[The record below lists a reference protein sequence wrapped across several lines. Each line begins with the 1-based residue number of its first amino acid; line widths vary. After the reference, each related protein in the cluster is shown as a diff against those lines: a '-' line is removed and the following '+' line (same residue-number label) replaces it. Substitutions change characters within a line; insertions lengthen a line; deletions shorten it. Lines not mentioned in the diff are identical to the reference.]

1 MKTLIVLTLLSLSA
15 LAEDSPYSTDWNV
28 NHIYPNQQSWDSDV
42 KKIDSLLA
50 LLDKINKTEVTTADQ
65 LARVMQ
71 LVSDARSTAGK
82 LAKVGLLQSSVDTSS
97 IEYNKRY
104 TQGQNLE
111 QQVESKVAFLQPLL
125 LSLDELILKEWL
137 KLPSMKPHRNR
148 VLRTLFLKPYSND
161 LTANKLLPEV
171 GRLGLVMA
179 DLYGKTA
186 GNDSLWPTMSVDD
199 HMERI
204 NPANFRRL
212 TRSSNRVDRNELNRV
227 YYERVAELVDIFG
240 LALVNRIHSQNSLAK
255 AHNLNSATEWLL
267 TLNDGFSPGSH
278 NSFFNKV
285 IELKPE
291 INNTIV
297 KLGKLRGKQVTTYN
311 ELFNIRTSQSTEVKL
326 SQAFNQIR
334 SLSEVFGQDYTAL
347 LSERLKEPWIHLAMS
362 ENKNAT
368 VGVFWQ
374 IGGTLAHSLLSYE
387 SNYRSARNLSS
398 SVLLMMGYR
407 SATGHHVPDKREEDF
422 PVFSNAIWYLG
433 KQLFDEHWLMHN
445 DKDTERSV
453 ALETQFVTFL
463 RTVYK
468 GAMIAEFE
476 VELNKRL
483 NNNEVLTGE
492 DISAVYETMLDKYF
506 GDIGIDVPKHL
517 KYEWVNHGTMF
528 YGPHYISWAM
538 SKYLA
543 LGMHEM
549 ILKEDQN
556 AIIAV
561 TKGIGNSQMHF
572 SNEVLE
578 NSGIDMFS
586 NEFLESVKQRINR

>member
-1 MKTLIVLTLLSLSA
+1 MRILLVLTFILSHSA
-15 LAEDSPYSTDWNV
+15 MAEDIPYSTDWDV
-28 NHIYPNQQSWDSDV
+28 NQIYPNKQSWDNEV
-42 KKIDSLLA
+42 KKVDSLIE
-50 LLDKINKTEVTTADQ
+50 LLDKTNKAEVTNADQ
-65 LARVMQ
+65 LVRIMQ
-71 LVSDARSTAGK
+71 LVSAARSTAGK

-97 IEYNKRY
+97 VEYNKRY
-104 TQGQNLE
+104 IQGQNLE

-125 LSLDELILKEWL
+125 LSLDEIKLKEWIN
-137 KLPSMKPHRNR
+137 LPSMKPHRNR

-161 LTANKLLPEV
+161 VTANKLLPEV

-179 DLYGKTA
+179 DLYGKMTA
-186 GNDSLWPTMSVDD
+186 NDSLWPEMSVNG
-199 HMERI
+199 HLEHI

-212 TRSSNRVDRNELNRV
+212 SRLSNRSDKNELNRV
-227 YYERVAELVDIFG
+227 YYERVAALVDMFG
-240 LALVNRIHSQNSLAK
+240 LALVNRIHSQSSLAK

-267 TLNDGFSPGSH
+267 TLNDGFPTGTQ
-278 NSFFNKV
+278 NKFFSKV

-291 INNTIV
+291 INQAIE
-297 KLGKLRGKQVTTYN
+297 KLGKLRGEQLSTYD
-311 ELFNIRTSQSTEVKL
+311 ELFEIKSSHPTEIKL
-326 SQAFNQIR
+326 SQAFNQIID
-334 SLSEVFGQDYTAL
+334 LSEVFGHRYTSL
-347 LSERLKEPWIHLAMS
+347 LSKRLREPWIHLAMS

-433 KQLFDEHWLMHN
+433 KQLYDEHWLMQ
-445 DKDTERSV
+445 KGVESSV
-453 ALETQFVTFL
+453 ALETQLVAFL

-476 VELNKRL
+476 EALGKKL
-483 NNNEVLTGE
+483 DNNEVLTGE
-492 DISAVYETMLDKYF
+492 DISVVYESMLDKYF
-506 GDIGIDVPKHL
+506 GDIGIDVPSYL
-517 KYEWVNHGTMF
+517 RYEWVNHRTMF

-549 ILKEDQN
+549 ILQEDQN
-556 AIIAV
+556 AITAV
-561 TKGIGNSQMHF
+561 TKGIGKSEMHF

-586 NEFLESVKQRINR
+586 SEFLAGVKQRSNR